1 MIGMK
6 KKIFPV
12 SMAVL
17 WGIVFTTSL
26 HNLTIGI
33 CLGIM
38 MGIAFGLF
46 DSDKETQYNK
56 EEKEDV

>member
-1 MIGMK
+1 MK
-6 KKIFPV
+6 QKIFPV

-17 WGIVFTTSL
+17 WGIVFTSSM

-46 DSDKETQYNK
+46 ESDKENEYNK
-56 EEKEDV
+56 EDKEDV

>member
-1 MIGMK
+1 
-6 KKIFPV
+6 
-12 SMAVL
+12 MAVL
-17 WGIVFTTSL
+17 WGMVFATSL

-46 DSDKETQYNK
+46 YSDKENEYNK